1 MRTTVSDRRV
11 RPAPASGPLLAALP
25 AAIGLAWAGLL
36 VAELRGAPIS
46 HDALADG
53 SLPLAPA
60 LGIFG
65 LAWVAMVVAMM
76 LPSAYPAVR
85 AFAAGLPEPGNRMA
99 QVARFLAGYVAVW
112 TLFGFALFLGD
123 LGLHAVVDASP
134 APDAAHAALTSGVLI
149 VAGAFQFTRR
159 KLRCLSRCRQAAEP
173 REAAELAG
181 GAVARGGSGGAVAR
195 GGWGSGGALRV
206 GVGHGLH
213 CLGACWALMLAV
225 FALASPEVLWMAV
238 FGAAMLY
245 EKAGRHGLVA
255 ARAAG
260 VALLAASVVV
270 ALS

>member
-1 MRTTVSDRRV
+1 MRTLVSDRGV
-11 RPAPASGPLLAALP
+11 RPAPAIGPVPAAVP

-46 HDALADG
+46 HDALAGG

-65 LAWVAMVVAMM
+65 VAWVAMVVAMM
-76 LPSAYPAVR
+76 LPSAYPALG
-85 AFAAGLPEPGNRMA
+85 AFAAGFPEPGTRRA
-99 QVARFLAGYVAVW
+99 RVAGFLAGYVAVW

-123 LGLHAVVDASP
+123 LGIHAVVHASP
-134 APDAAHAALTSGVLI
+134 IPGAAHAALTGDALI

-173 REAAELAG
+173 WQATQG
-181 GAVARGGSGGAVAR
+181 VGAF
-195 GGWGSGGALRV
+195 RV
-206 GVGHGLH
+206 GAGHGLD

-238 FGAAMLY
+238 FGAVMLS
-245 EKAGRHGLVA
+245 EKAGRHGPVVA
-255 ARAAG
+255 PAAG